1 MSSQSSDT
9 LGIYLREI
17 GRIDRLLPEQ
27 EILYARE
34 VKSMLALDKHYNL
47 LRQRLKRSPT
57 SAELAAEVNKTEAEL
72 TQIKK
77 LGQLAKHLMITANL
91 RLVVAVAKKYRWS
104 NLEFLDIIQEGAIG
118 LQKAVEKFDPNRG
131 YKFSTYAYWWIR
143 QAITRA
149 VAEQSHTIRLPH
161 DLTKRLMQIKKAHI
175 ELFQTLGR
183 TPTIIEI
190 AEAVDASP
198 KQVSEC
204 LNAFRPLV
212 SLELGIGEEQ
222 ENQLQEIL
230 PDERISAQEY
240 VALECLR
247 SDLQDLL
254 ATLKPNQRQVLMLQF
269 GLSGEDK
276 LTAKQVAQ
284 KLNLSH
290 SKVRSAHGQGM
301 KALRREQDL
310 IKDYLAS

>member
-1 MSSQSSDT
+1 M
-9 LGIYLREI
+9 
-17 GRIDRLLPEQ
+17 
-27 EILYARE
+27 
-34 VKSMLALDKHYNL
+34 
-47 LRQRLKRSPT
+47 
-57 SAELAAEVNKTEAEL
+57 
-72 TQIKK
+72 
-77 LGQLAKHLMITANL
+77 
-91 RLVVAVAKKYRWS
+91 
-104 NLEFLDIIQEGAIG
+104 
-118 LQKAVEKFDPNRG
+118 QKA
-131 YKFSTYAYWWIR
+131 WIR

-161 DLTKRLMQIKKAHI
+161 DLTKRLMQIKKAHV

-198 KQVSEC
+198 KQVAEC

-290 SKVRSAHGQGM
+290 SKVRSAHGQGI
-301 KALRREQDL
+301 KALRREQDK

>member
-1 MSSQSSDT
+1 M
-9 LGIYLREI
+9 EI
-17 GRIDRLLPEQ
+17 KNIIPFFRAGDFPTERC
-27 EILYARE
+27 ANSRE
-34 VKSMLALDKHYNL
+34 VTITNYE
-47 LRQRLKRSPT
+47 LR
-57 SAELAAEVNKTEAEL
+57 
-72 TQIKK
+72 
-77 LGQLAKHLMITANL
+77 ITN
-91 RLVVAVAKKYRWS
+91 Y
-104 NLEFLDIIQEGAIG
+104 F
-118 LQKAVEKFDPNRG
+118 
-131 YKFSTYAYWWIR
+131 
-143 QAITRA
+143 
-149 VAEQSHTIRLPH
+149 
-161 DLTKRLMQIKKAHI
+161 
-175 ELFQTLGR
+175 
-183 TPTIIEI
+183 
-190 AEAVDASP
+190 DASP

-240 VALECLR
+240 VVLECLR

-254 ATLKPNQRQVLMLQF
+254 DTLKPNQRLVLMLQF
-269 GLSGEDK
+269 GLEGEDK

-290 SKVRSAHGQGM
+290 SKVRSAHGQGI

>member
-1 MSSQSSDT
+1 
-9 LGIYLREI
+9 LRI
-17 GRIDRLLPEQ
+17 GD
-27 EILYARE
+27 
-34 VKSMLALDKHYNL
+34 
-47 LRQRLKRSPT
+47 
-57 SAELAAEVNKTEAEL
+57 
-72 TQIKK
+72 
-77 LGQLAKHLMITANL
+77 
-91 RLVVAVAKKYRWS
+91 
-104 NLEFLDIIQEGAIG
+104 
-118 LQKAVEKFDPNRG
+118 
-131 YKFSTYAYWWIR
+131 
-143 QAITRA
+143 
-149 VAEQSHTIRLPH
+149 
-161 DLTKRLMQIKKAHI
+161 
-175 ELFQTLGR
+175 
-183 TPTIIEI
+183 
-190 AEAVDASP
+190 DASP

-240 VALECLR
+240 VVLECLR

-269 GLSGEDK
+269 GLEGEDK

>member
-1 MSSQSSDT
+1 
-9 LGIYLREI
+9 
-17 GRIDRLLPEQ
+17 
-27 EILYARE
+27 
-34 VKSMLALDKHYNL
+34 
-47 LRQRLKRSPT
+47 
-57 SAELAAEVNKTEAEL
+57 
-72 TQIKK
+72 
-77 LGQLAKHLMITANL
+77 
-91 RLVVAVAKKYRWS
+91 
-104 NLEFLDIIQEGAIG
+104 
-118 LQKAVEKFDPNRG
+118 
-131 YKFSTYAYWWIR
+131 
-143 QAITRA
+143 
-149 VAEQSHTIRLPH
+149 
-161 DLTKRLMQIKKAHI
+161 MQIKKAHV

-190 AEAVDASP
+190 AEAVDASA
-198 KQVSEC
+198 KQVAEC

-284 KLNLSH
+284 KLNLS
-290 SKVRSAHGQGM
+290 
-301 KALRREQDL
+301 
-310 IKDYLAS
+310 